1 MPMKRNE
8 YLAFRRKFEPE
19 TIRLVIVAESPPKSG
34 LYFYNPT
41 GKMSEPLLA
50 AMMRYFSYKPSSK
63 EDGLREFQR
72 RGWLLVDATYEPVDG
87 LDEKGRN
94 AIILRDYPQLCAD
107 LKAVVEKDT
116 PIVLIKANVCR
127 LLEHKLIEDGFTVI
141 NAGTEVYFPSSG
153 QQGRFREQFGSIMKL
168 LG

>member
-1 MPMKRNE
+1 MPTKEE
-8 YLAFRRKFEPE
+8 YLAFRQQYEPSPVK
-19 TIRLVIVAESPPKSG
+19 LVIVAESPPKSG
-34 LYFYNPT
+34 LYFYNAT
-41 GKMSEPLLA
+41 GRVSEPLFA
-50 AMMRYFSYKPSSK
+50 AMMRHFNIKPASK
-63 EDGLREFQR
+63 DDGLREFQR

-87 LDEKGRN
+87 LDEKSRN

-107 LKAVVEKDT
+107 LEALVDDDT

-127 LLEHKLIEDGFTVI
+127 LLEHRLIEDGFTII

-153 QQGRFREQFGSIMKL
+153 QQGRFREQFEAIFKL